1 MKADASSA
9 DPGYEFLD
17 AVTSDL
23 AFVARGAT
31 LGAVFAAA
39 GRALLSATLDNP
51 QDVGGGVERRI
62 ALEEPDL
69 ELLLLRFL
77 NELVY
82 LRDAEELLLV
92 PQHVVVSRD
101 AVARLEADLR
111 GERIQPGRHSLAS
124 EVKAATARDL
134 TVTHTPDGWE
144 ATVTLDV

>member
-1 MKADASSA
+1 MSA
-9 DPGYEFLD
+9 DPSSQGYEFVD

-51 QDVGGGVERRI
+51 EDVGGSVERRV

-82 LRDAEELLLV
+82 LRDAEELLLYPHRV
-92 PQHVVVSRD
+92 EVVSRD
-101 AVARLEADLR
+101 GSAGLEADLR
-111 GERIQPGRHSLAS
+111 GERVEPGRHCLAS
-124 EVKAATARDL
+124 EVKAATAHGLR
-134 TVTHTPDGWE
+134 VTRTPAGWE